1 MKCTKFVALS
11 AVALLAATFMV
22 GCKRKPQ
29 GVTPLPGRGETGA
42 TTSESPGGPKLP
54 SQGPQLPPPDLTP
67 KVEPVKSIPQDG
79 IPPTEGDFSQYDEDR
94 KKFADKTV
102 YFDFDK
108 SILKSSETPKLDAVA
123 EAMKALTA
131 NALRVEGHCDERG
144 TEEYN
149 RSLGERRALAI
160 REYLVMKGMN
170 GALIDTITFG
180 ENRPV
185 DPGHNEAAWSKN
197 RRGELILLV
206 PKAK

>member
-11 AVALLAATFMV
+11 AVALLAACVAV
-22 GCKRKPQ
+22 GCKKKPQ
-29 GVTPLPGRGETGA
+29 NVTPLPGRGEPAPMTGE
-42 TTSESPGGPKLP
+42 TPSPPKRADAGPP
-54 SQGPQLPPPDLTP
+54 LPPPDLGP
-67 KVEPVKSIPQDG
+67 KPGPVTAIPDTG
-79 IPPTEGDFSQYDEDR
+79 VPPAPGDFSQYDEDR
-94 KKFADKTV
+94 AKFADKTV

-108 SILKSSETPKLDAVA
+108 SNLKSSETPKLDAVA
-123 EAMKALTA
+123 DAMKTMAV

-149 RSLGERRALAI
+149 RALGERRALAI

-170 GALIDTITFG
+170 AALIDTISFG
-180 ENRPV
+180 ENKPV
-185 DPGHNEAAWSKN
+185 DPGHDEAAWRKN